1 MNSDNMWLT
10 VMGLIIIISI
20 VGLLIAKK
28 INPVVG
34 MTIIPCLGAMIL
46 GYSVTDL
53 VGFLLKVR
61 PSHQRCYYV
70 YLCHYF
76 LWHHER

>member
-1 MNSDNMWLT
+1 MNSDNMLLT

-53 VGFLLKVR
+53 VGFLLKG
-61 PSHQRCYYV
+61 
-70 YLCHYF
+70 
-76 LWHHER
+76 

>member
-1 MNSDNMWLT
+1 MNSDNILLT

-53 VGFLLKVR
+53 VGFLLKG
-61 PSHQRCYYV
+61 
-70 YLCHYF
+70 
-76 LWHHER
+76 

>member
-53 VGFLLKVR
+53 VGF
-61 PSHQRCYYV
+61 
-70 YLCHYF
+70 
-76 LWHHER
+76 

>member
-1 MNSDNMWLT
+1 MSSDNMWLT

-34 MTIIPCLGAMIL
+34 MTIIPCLAMIL

-53 VGFLLKVR
+53 VGFLLKG
-61 PSHQRCYYV
+61 
-70 YLCHYF
+70 
-76 LWHHER
+76 

>member
-34 MTIIPCLGAMIL
+34 IRIIP
-46 GYSVTDL
+46 
-53 VGFLLKVR
+53 
-61 PSHQRCYYV
+61 
-70 YLCHYF
+70 
-76 LWHHER
+76 

>member
-28 INPVVG
+28 ITVVG
-34 MTIIPCLGAMIL
+34 MTIIPCLGASDFRI
-46 GYSVTDL
+46 V
-53 VGFLLKVR
+53 
-61 PSHQRCYYV
+61 
-70 YLCHYF
+70 
-76 LWHHER
+76 

>member
-34 MTIIPCLGAMIL
+34 MTIIPCLGNDFRI
-46 GYSVTDL
+46 
-53 VGFLLKVR
+53 
-61 PSHQRCYYV
+61 
-70 YLCHYF
+70 
-76 LWHHER
+76 

>member
-20 VGLLIAKK
+20 VGLPHCQK
-28 INPVVG
+28 INPVG
-34 MTIIPCLGAMIL
+34 RYDNHTLLRAMIL

-53 VGFLLKVR
+53 VDFLLKG
-61 PSHQRCYYV
+61 
-70 YLCHYF
+70 
-76 LWHHER
+76 

>member
-1 MNSDNMWLT
+1 MSSDNMWLT

-61 PSHQRCYYV
+61 SSHQRCYYV
-70 YLCHYF
+70 YLRHYF

>member
-46 GYSVTDL
+46 GS
-53 VGFLLKVR
+53 
-61 PSHQRCYYV
+61 SHQRCYYV

-76 LWHHER
+76 LWHHE

>member
-53 VGFLLKVR
+53 VGFFAKGLNIKSSTLL
-61 PSHQRCYYV
+61 
-70 YLCHYF
+70 LCLSLPLF
-76 LWHHER
+76 SLVS

>member
-1 MNSDNMWLT
+1 MEGENNMSSDNMWLT

-53 VGFLLKVR
+53 VVF
-61 PSHQRCYYV
+61 
-70 YLCHYF
+70 F
-76 LWHHER
+76 F

>member
-28 INPVVG
+28 YKSSCRYDNH
-34 MTIIPCLGAMIL
+34 TC
-46 GYSVTDL
+46 
-53 VGFLLKVR
+53 
-61 PSHQRCYYV
+61 
-70 YLCHYF
+70 
-76 LWHHER
+76 

>member
-1 MNSDNMWLT
+1 
-10 VMGLIIIISI
+10 MGLIIIISI

-53 VGFLLKVR
+53 VGFFAKGLGS
-61 PSHQRCYYV
+61 SHQRCYYV